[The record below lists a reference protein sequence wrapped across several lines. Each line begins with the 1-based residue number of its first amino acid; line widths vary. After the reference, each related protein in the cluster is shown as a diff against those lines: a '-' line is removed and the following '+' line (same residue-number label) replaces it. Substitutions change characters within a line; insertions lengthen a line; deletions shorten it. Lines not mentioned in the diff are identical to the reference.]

1 MAHADFVHLH
11 VHSAY
16 SLSEGAITVK
26 KLVELCRK
34 YRMPAVA
41 VTDTGNLFG
50 AMEFSLAATDDP
62 AVQPIVGCQIHVAR
76 EGETLRTGKR
86 PDPDQLVLL
95 VQSAEGYRN
104 LCHLTSKA
112 FLDTASGEIP
122 HVGYDDLARASEGLI
137 ALTGGPRG
145 AVGRLL
151 LEGQKPAAETLFL
164 RLKAMFPGRLY
175 VELMRHGTDDEARIE
190 PGLLDLAYRHDVPLV
205 ATNDVYFS
213 DASMYEAHDAL
224 ICIAESVTVADPN
237 RRRFT
242 PEHRFKSAE
251 EMKLLFADLP
261 EAVDNTMVI
270 ARRCAF
276 AVPKRKPILPRIRI
290 AGERSAEDELKLQ
303 AEEGLLQ
310 RLKTAI
316 WTEAMDDAMREAAAA
331 PYRERLAYEVAMIA
345 KMGFASYFLIVA
357 DFIKWAKNH
366 DVPVGPGRGSGA
378 GSLVAWVLTITDLD
392 PLRFGL
398 LFERFLNPDRV
409 SMPDFD
415 IDFCQEKRDR
425 VIRYVQDKYG
435 HDRVAQIITFGKL
448 QARAAVRDVGRVL
461 GLSYGQ
467 VDKLAKLV
475 PHNPAKP
482 VTLKQAIESEPRL
495 QQARDEDET
504 VARLLDIA
512 MRIEGL
518 FRHASTH
525 AAGVVMVDE
534 PLERIAPV
542 YRDPRSSWPVTQFEM
557 KAAESAGLVKFDFL
571 GLKTLTMLDKA
582 KELLRQKGV
591 EVDWTH
597 LPLDDPRTYDMLSRG
612 ETVGVFQLE
621 GAGMRDAVVKL
632 RPDRLEDLIALVA
645 LYRPG
650 PMENIPRYIE
660 CKHGKEKPDYLHPL
674 LEPVLKETF
683 GIAVYQ
689 EQVMEIA
696 KVLSGYTLGQADL
709 LRRAMGKKIKAE
721 MDAQRESFVAGAIKN
736 AVDAGTAAHIFEVVE
751 KFAGYGFNKSHAAA
765 YALVSYQTAWL
776 KANHPVEFLAASM
789 SLDRGDTDKLAQF
802 RQEAKR
808 LKVQVLSPDIN
819 ASQADFSVENGAVRY
834 ALAAI
839 KNVGF
844 GAMQTLIGE
853 RDKSGKFLTIP
864 DFARRVDPRAVNKR
878 QLESLVAAGA
888 FDALQSNRAAVLAAV
903 DTILKHAQA
912 AQEARSSSQ
921 ENLFGGAGNV
931 VDFALP
937 KTDRWSEMERLKR
950 EMEAIGFHLSGHPID
965 AYGQAPERLDVTKI
979 ADIRRKLGP
988 SGDKRF
994 VLAAILIA
1002 VQNRTTSKGL
1012 PMSYLS
1018 FSDPTGQIE
1027 VTAFSEVLGQS
1038 RELLVPGSAL
1048 HVAIRAQMAGET
1060 LRLTANKIESLDR
1073 MAATV
1078 SPGLRV
1084 VVDSEAPLQ
1093 RVRKMLAATGRGKSK
1108 VDLVLKLGGGDR
1120 EAVLRLRDSY
1130 ALGAEFRSALRV
1142 EAGILDVAEV

>member
-26 KLVELCRK
+26 KLAELCRK
-34 YRMPAVA
+34 HRMPAVA

-50 AMEFSLAATDDP
+50 AMEFSLAAADEP

-76 EGETLRTGKR
+76 EGETLRTGRR

-95 VQSAEGYRN
+95 VQNATGYEN
-104 LCHLTSKA
+104 LCHLSSRA
-112 FLDTASGEIP
+112 FLETASGEIP
-122 HVGYDDLARASEGLI
+122 QVSYDDLAAAKEGLI

-145 AVGRLL
+145 AIGRLL
-151 LEGQKPAAETLFL
+151 LEEQKSAAEALFL
-164 RLKAMFPGRLY
+164 RLKSTFGDRLY
-175 VELMRHGTDDEARIE
+175 VELMRHGTEEEARIE
-190 PGLLDLAYRHDVPLV
+190 PALLDLAYRHDVPLV
-205 ATNDVYFS
+205 ATNDVYFA
-213 DASMYEAHDAL
+213 DASMFEAHDAL
-224 ICIAESVTVADPN
+224 ICIAGGTTVAEPK

-251 EMKLLFADLP
+251 EMKVLFADLP
-261 EAVDNTMVI
+261 EAIANTLTV

-276 AVPKRKPILPRIRI
+276 AVPKKKPILPRLSLPS
-290 AGERSAEDELKLQ
+290 GRSAEDELAAQ
-303 AEEGLLQ
+303 ADAGLAE
-310 RLKTAI
+310 RLEASV
-316 WTEAMDDAMREAAAA
+316 WTEGMDEAAREVAA
-331 PYRERLAYEVAMIA
+331 RPYRERLAYEVAMIA

-357 DFIKWAKNH
+357 DFIQWAKTH
-366 DVPVGPGRGSGA
+366 GVPVGPGRGSGA
-378 GSLVAWVLTITDLD
+378 GSLVAWALTITDLD

-415 IDFCQEKRDR
+415 IDFCQDKRDR

-482 VTLKQAIESEPRL
+482 VTLRQAVESEPRL

-512 MRIEGL
+512 IKIEGL

-571 GLKTLTMLDKA
+571 GLKTLTMLDTA
-582 KELLRQKGV
+582 RAMLARRGV
-591 EVDWTH
+591 DVDWNR
-597 LPLDDPRTYDMLSRG
+597 LPLDDVKTYDMLSRG

-621 GAGMRDAVVKL
+621 GTGMRDSVVKL
-632 RPDRLEDLIALVA
+632 GPDRLEDLIALVA

-650 PMENIPRYIE
+650 PMENIPRYIN
-660 CKHGKEKPDYLHPL
+660 CKHGKERPDYLHPL

-696 KVLSGYTLGQADL
+696 KVLSGYSLGQADL
-709 LRRAMGKKIKAE
+709 LRRAMGKKIKSE
-721 MDAQRESFVAGAIKN
+721 MDAQRETFVAGAIEKG
-736 AVDAGTAAHIFEVVE
+736 VEAGTAAHIFEVVE

-776 KANHPVEFLAASM
+776 KANHPVEFMAASM
-789 SLDRGDTDKLAQF
+789 SLDRGDTDKLAQL

-808 LKVQVLSPDIN
+808 LKVQVLPPDVN
-819 ASQADFSVENGAVRY
+819 ESEADFSVKDGAVRY

-839 KNVGF
+839 KNVGL
-844 GAMQTLIGE
+844 GAMETLVAE
-853 RDKSGKFLTIP
+853 RERGGRFASIQ
-864 DFARRVDPRAVNKR
+864 DFARRVDSKTANKK
-878 QLESLVAAGA
+878 QLESLICAGA
-888 FDALQSNRAAVLAAV
+888 FDTLERNRARLLASV
-903 DTILKHAQA
+903 ETVVKHVHA
-912 AQEARSSSQ
+912 AQEARGSSQ
-921 ENLFGGAGNV
+921 VSLFGGEDRGG
-931 VDFALP
+931 DFALA
-937 KTDRWSEMERLKR
+937 KVDAWSEMERLKK
-950 EMEAIGFHLSGHPID
+950 EMEAIGFHLSGHPIE
-965 AYGQAPERLDVTKI
+965 AYGQAPERLGVTRI
-979 ADIRRKLGP
+979 ADIARKLGAA
-988 SGDKRF
+988 GDKR
-994 VLAAILIA
+994 VVIAGILVA
-1002 VQNRTTSKGL
+1002 VQNRTTSKGT
-1012 PMSYLS
+1012 PMAFLS
-1018 FSDPTGQIE
+1018 LSDPSGQVEI
-1027 VTAFSEVLGQS
+1027 TAFSEVLSQARDLLSVGQA
-1038 RELLVPGSAL
+1038 LYVSAS
-1048 HVAIRAQMAGET
+1048 AQMLNEM
-1060 LRLTANKIESLDR
+1060 LRLTANRVDALDR

-1078 SPGLRV
+1078 SPGLRI
-1084 VVDSEAPLQ
+1084 VVDNPEPLP
-1093 RVRKMLAATGRGKSK
+1093 RLRKMLTESGRGKGR

-1120 EAVLRLRDSY
+1120 EAILRLRDSY
-1130 ALGAEFRSALRV
+1130 ALGAELRSRLRA
-1142 EAGILDVAEV
+1142 EPGILDVAEV